1 MKQSKG
7 NTFFQ
12 ILLSA
17 FFIACLA
24 QIYFMVQVIMCI
36 TRINIEKWKF
46 IIKIWSNFLKDWRT
60 VIHEISL
67 LRGGKNE
74 NGNTGIKSMLVKPPT
89 GTKISKINVFS
100 YNFVLS
106 GSPLA
111 SWIQS
116 LRSLRPRSI
125 NSKSEP
131 FALKRLLCQAGRGA
145 DRDTMS
151 PLRSSSLWN
160 HSLEGDQKVI

>member
-1 MKQSKG
+1 MKSSEG
-7 NTFFQ
+7 NSFFQ

-17 FFIACLA
+17 FFIARSA
-24 QIYFMVQVIMCI
+24 QIDFMVQVVMCI
-36 TRINIEKWKF
+36 TRINIEKWTF
-46 IIKIWSNFLKDWRT
+46 VIKIWSKFLKDRRT
-60 VIHEISL
+60 VIHEIGL
-67 LRGGKNE
+67 LRGGKND
-74 NGNTGIKSMLVKPPT
+74 NGNTGIKSMLVKLPT
-89 GTKISKINVFS
+89 GAKISKINVFS

-116 LRSLRPRSI
+116 LYSLRPRSI

-131 FALKRLLCQAGRGA
+131 FVLKRLLCRAERGA

-151 PLRSSSLWN
+151 PLRSYSLWN